1 MITGIG
7 LVMAILLIWSKAEI
21 ASEETIQITE
31 ADHHLIIN
39 LASIDPG
46 TGTARIKLTLKAPP
60 EASRY
65 EIGVRSG
72 PADDPLDYQTATMT
86 CSRIVAGEKGTGSK
100 KTCSLE
106 DDIVIKIGETQ
117 SGTYPFDTYL
127 INFYFDVFDITDEEA
142 SSRVI
147 TLTRTFRPGD
157 TKINRYVSEPK
168 SIDDDNNAASINVE
182 LARPL
187 HFYLLLGAI
196 MVLIPGALVLSI
208 IVQISSR
215 ERELEALILNVTI
228 FIGIPGIRG
237 FLVPPELGYALWVD
251 IPLLVSILLAFGG
264 IGIFFYEY
272 WKQQTGSN
280 NQSTGQGS

>member
-21 ASEETIQITE
+21 ASEKTIPGDKE
-31 ADHHLIIN
+31 HHLIIN

-46 TGTARIKLTLKAPP
+46 TGTARIKLTLKAP
-60 EASRY
+60 SGSSSY
-65 EIGVRSG
+65 EMGVMSG
-72 PADDPLDYQTATMT
+72 SADNPLDYQTATMN
-86 CSRIVAGEKGTGSK
+86 CSRIVASDK

-106 DDIVIKIGETQ
+106 DDIVIKIDETQ

-127 INFYFDVFDITDEEA
+127 IEFYFDVFDITDSNNTKLDSFE
-142 SSRVI
+142 
-147 TLTRTFRPGD
+147 RTFRPGD
-157 TKINRYVSEPK
+157 TKINRYVWEPK
-168 SIDDDNNAASINVE
+168 SIDDDAASIKVK

-187 HFYLLLGAI
+187 HFYLLLVAI

-215 ERELEALILNVTI
+215 ERDLEALILNITI

-264 IGIFFYEY
+264 IAIFFYEY
-272 WKQQTGSN
+272 WKQQTGRN